1 MEARNPKGGM
11 KMAIVTVSR
20 QAGSLGTEIARAV
33 ASKLQYEYLDKE
45 KIEKALLDCG
55 LPMPEV
61 EKFDEKKP
69 PFWVSWQI
77 QSRRFLHAIQ
87 AVVYDFARRGNTVI
101 VGRGGQVLLG
111 DIPGVVHLR
120 LLAPFAARVGRIMER
135 EKVDEK
141 HAIRL
146 IHRRDRDSAGFL
158 RFFFEVDWE
167 DPDLYDL
174 VINTQRISADTA
186 VGVIS
191 NLAVSPEMSA
201 GVQIAQEKLTDL
213 SLGQKV
219 ETALLS
225 LLGLNIRL
233 VHIQV
238 ERGVVTLKGSVISG
252 VDLEN
257 AQRAVAQ
264 IEGVINV
271 DNQLT
276 VWKFYPYGV

>member
-1 MEARNPKGGM
+1 
-11 KMAIVTVSR
+11 MAIFTVSR
-20 QAGSLGTEIARAV
+20 EAGSLGTEIARAV

-45 KIEKALLDCG
+45 QIEKALVDCG

-101 VGRGGQVLLG
+101 VGRGGQVLLR

-120 LLAPFAARVGRIMER
+120 LLAPFAVRVGRIMER

-141 HAIRL
+141 QAIRL

-167 DPDLYDL
+167 DPALYDL
-174 VINTQRISADTA
+174 VINTQRISADLA
-186 VGVIS
+186 VGMIS
-191 NLAVSPEMSA
+191 SLAASPEIAA
-201 GVQIAQEKLTDL
+201 GAKIAEEKLTAL

-219 ETALLS
+219 ETVLLD

-233 VHIQV
+233 VQIQV
-238 ERGVVTLKGSVISG
+238 DRGVVTLRGSVVSG
-252 VDLEN
+252 VELEN

-264 IEGVINV
+264 IEGVANV

-276 VWKFYPYGV
+276 VGKFYPYGV

>member
-1 MEARNPKGGM
+1 M

-45 KIEKALLDCG
+45 KIEKALVDCG
-55 LPMPEV
+55 LPLPEV

-101 VGRGGQVLLG
+101 VGRGSQVLLR
-111 DIPGVVHLR
+111 DIPGVLHLR
-120 LLAPFAARVGRIMER
+120 LLAPFALRVGRIRER
-135 EKVDEK
+135 ENLDEK
-141 HAIRL
+141 QAIRL

-167 DPDLYDL
+167 DPGLYDL
-174 VINTQRISADTA
+174 VLNTQRISADTA
-186 VGVIS
+186 AGIIS
-191 NLAVSPEMSA
+191 NLAAAPEIAA
-201 GVQIAQEKLTDL
+201 GVKIAEEKLTDL

-219 ETALLS
+219 ETALLN
-225 LLGLNIRL
+225 LLGLNLRL
-233 VHIQV
+233 IQIQV
-238 ERGVVTLKGSVISG
+238 ARGVVTLKGSVVSG
-252 VDLEN
+252 VELEN
-257 AQRAVAQ
+257 AQRAVAR
-264 IEGVINV
+264 IEGVTNV
-271 DNQLT
+271 ESELT
-276 VWKFYPYGV
+276 VGKFHPYGV